1 MPISEDDKI
10 PLPLNLNNIDRISR
24 GIIGHGINSGHNIV
38 VNSAELLNQNA
49 TGKEDE
55 NQYAISAAQRFA
67 SGGTLT
73 ASEMQHIVTN
83 GNHQMVKSADQLD
96 MSMAMGEGGN
106 QL

>member
-24 GIIGHGINSGHNIV
+24 GVIGHGINSGHNIV
-38 VNSAELLNQNA
+38 VNSAELLN
-49 TGKEDE
+49 TGGAKNDCDE

-73 ASEMQHIVTN
+73 ASEM
-83 GNHQMVKSADQLD
+83 
-96 MSMAMGEGGN
+96 
-106 QL
+106 